1 MTRWIL
7 AFDAGCTSCNDVI
20 SRVRQHAGDR
30 LELANLAD
38 SRIREM
44 RHRVFG
50 DDPPWIPALF
60 AVDDGRVRG
69 WTGTRLSIR
78 MMRVL
83 GPGRSLRVAQAISDA
98 EVVRNPQRRTALQ
111 AVPGIAAGVFLLSG
125 GVASSVTARA
135 LGSSGTEI
143 TLLQAAMR
151 TYGVTPSDLKVI
163 PNSVNAAAV
172 LQACRESAGLTTL
185 LGRVKAKGYQV
196 AAPQVQKVEIPVSK
210 NPAMAN
216 PVADLTRYDLSVAG
230 QTVGYAARISG
241 PKGELLLAVARR
253 SDQSA
258 EVIFSRSASQ
268 PGSLER
274 AVFDPAGNA
283 VTSTTSMEVTM
294 VPKSIT
300 CTSICGVICSG
311 GLVGTLGEC
320 LAYCAVAGEIFCAPL
335 CVVLV
340 GGGCLFGCSFECCAC
355 CGDC

>member
-7 AFDAGCTSCNDVI
+7 AFDARCTSCNDVI
-20 SRVRQHAGDR
+20 SRVRQHAGNR

-69 WTGTRLSIR
+69 WTGTR
-78 MMRVL
+78 
-83 GPGRSLRVAQAISDA
+83 RSLRVAQAISDA

-172 LQACRESAGLTTL
+172 LQAGRESAGL
-185 LGRVKAKGYQV
+185 
-196 AAPQVQKVEIPVSK
+196 
-210 NPAMAN
+210 
-216 PVADLTRYDLSVAG
+216 
-230 QTVGYAARISG
+230 
-241 PKGELLLAVARR
+241 
-253 SDQSA
+253 
-258 EVIFSRSASQ
+258 
-268 PGSLER
+268 
-274 AVFDPAGNA
+274 
-283 VTSTTSMEVTM
+283 
-294 VPKSIT
+294 
-300 CTSICGVICSG
+300 
-311 GLVGTLGEC
+311 
-320 LAYCAVAGEIFCAPL
+320 
-335 CVVLV
+335 
-340 GGGCLFGCSFECCAC
+340 
-355 CGDC
+355 